1 MCNSERLTR
10 LLRKS
15 LAMHDH
21 RSCRICFP
29 RIYHISVVSTKQS
42 HVQFRQ
48 IFELVSKVK
57 FATKDKDV
65 TFCQGHRRR
74 ARFLRRNRRRKGPSR
89 TTKKLQKDPRLHT
102 LHSRTPPRDSRP
114 ASRVAARRSG
124 LFLLT
129 VWTAGMPYQPVL
141 SSSPFNLCLAS
152 LFERYQHV

>member
-1 MCNSERLTR
+1 MCNSVRLTR

-15 LAMHDH
+15 LAMHGH
-21 RSCRICFP
+21 RSCRIFFP
-29 RIYHISVVSTKQS
+29 RVYHISVVSTKQS

-48 IFELVSKVK
+48 IFELMSKVE

-65 TFCQGHRRR
+65 TFCYGYRRR
-74 ARFLRRNRRRKGPSR
+74 VRFLRRNRRRRGPSR
-89 TTKKLQKDPRLHT
+89 ANKKLQKDPRLHT

-129 VWTAGMPYQPVL
+129 VSTAGMPYQPVL

>member
-1 MCNSERLTR
+1 MVID
-10 LLRKS
+10 
-15 LAMHDH
+15 LAKFASHVYITYMLY
-21 RSCRICFP
+21 R
-29 RIYHISVVSTKQS
+29 QS

-48 IFELVSKVK
+48 IFELVSKVE

-65 TFCQGHRRR
+65 TFCHGHRRR
-74 ARFLRRNRRRKGPSR
+74 VRFLRRNRRRKGPSR
-89 TTKKLQKDPRLHT
+89 ANKKLQKDPRLHN

-114 ASRVAARRSG
+114 ASRIAARRSG

-129 VWTAGMPYQPVL
+129 VSTAGIPYQPVL